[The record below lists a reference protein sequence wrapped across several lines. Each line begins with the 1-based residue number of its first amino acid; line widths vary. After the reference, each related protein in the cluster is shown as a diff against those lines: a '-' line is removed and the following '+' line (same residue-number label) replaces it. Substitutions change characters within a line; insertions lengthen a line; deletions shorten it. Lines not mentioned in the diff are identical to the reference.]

1 MMYFI
6 SVVIIIVT
14 TLMFVLFASGETDTN
29 NIVFLKGYGWEVR
42 TKAVEKEDIIIPK
55 PFDRVYENYNDIQ
68 LKAGLDL
75 RPYMGMKGVRY
86 TYIVENYPKDVGEE
100 VRANVICINNEPV
113 GGDIMTVSI
122 RGFIH
127 SLNFDDSLRDY
138 KLLSFVIIPKIIRVK
153 IYKKI
158 FAKSL
163 NLYKI

>member
-29 NIVFLKGYGWEVR
+29 NIVFLKRYGWEVR
-42 TKAVEKEDIIIPK
+42 TKSVEKEDIIIPK

-127 SLNFDDSLRDY
+127 SLNFDDSLR
-138 KLLSFVIIPKIIRVK
+138 
-153 IYKKI
+153 
-158 FAKSL
+158 
-163 NLYKI
+163 

>member
-42 TKAVEKEDIIIPK
+42 TKSVEKEDIIIPK

-127 SLNFDDSLRDY
+127 SLNFRDSLR
-138 KLLSFVIIPKIIRVK
+138 
-153 IYKKI
+153 
-158 FAKSL
+158 
-163 NLYKI
+163 

>member
-29 NIVFLKGYGWEVR
+29 NIVFLKGYGWKVR
-42 TKAVEKEDIIIPK
+42 TKSVEKEDIIIPK

-127 SLNFDDSLRDY
+127 SLNFDDSLR
-138 KLLSFVIIPKIIRVK
+138 
-153 IYKKI
+153 
-158 FAKSL
+158 
-163 NLYKI
+163 

>member
-42 TKAVEKEDIIIPK
+42 TKSVEKEDIIIPK

-113 GGDIMTVSI
+113 GGDLMTVSI

-127 SLNFDDSLRDY
+127 SLNFDDSLR
-138 KLLSFVIIPKIIRVK
+138 
-153 IYKKI
+153 
-158 FAKSL
+158 
-163 NLYKI
+163 

>member
-1 MMYFI
+1 MGRKAMMYFI

-127 SLNFDDSLRDY
+127 SLNFDDS
-138 KLLSFVIIPKIIRVK
+138 IR
-153 IYKKI
+153 
-158 FAKSL
+158 
-163 NLYKI
+163 

>member
-29 NIVFLKGYGWEVR
+29 NLVFLKGYGWEVR
-42 TKAVEKEDIIIPK
+42 TKSVEKEDIIIPK

-127 SLNFDDSLRDY
+127 SLNFDDSLR
-138 KLLSFVIIPKIIRVK
+138 
-153 IYKKI
+153 
-158 FAKSL
+158 
-163 NLYKI
+163 

>member
-42 TKAVEKEDIIIPK
+42 TKSVEKEDIIIPK

-113 GGDIMTVSI
+113 GGDIMTVRI

-127 SLNFDDSLRDY
+127 SLNFDDSLR
-138 KLLSFVIIPKIIRVK
+138 
-153 IYKKI
+153 
-158 FAKSL
+158 
-163 NLYKI
+163 

>member
-1 MMYFI
+1 MGRKDMIYFI

-42 TKAVEKEDIIIPK
+42 TKSVEKEDIIIPK

-127 SLNFDDSLRDY
+127 SLNFDDSLR
-138 KLLSFVIIPKIIRVK
+138 
-153 IYKKI
+153 
-158 FAKSL
+158 
-163 NLYKI
+163 

>member
-42 TKAVEKEDIIIPK
+42 TKSVEKEDIIIPK

-127 SLNFDDSLRDY
+127 SLNFADSLR
-138 KLLSFVIIPKIIRVK
+138 
-153 IYKKI
+153 
-158 FAKSL
+158 
-163 NLYKI
+163 

>member
-100 VRANVICINNEPV
+100 VRANVFCINNEPV

-127 SLNFDDSLRDY
+127 SLNFDDSLR
-138 KLLSFVIIPKIIRVK
+138 
-153 IYKKI
+153 
-158 FAKSL
+158 
-163 NLYKI
+163 

>member
-14 TLMFVLFASGETDTN
+14 TLMFVLFANGETDTN

-42 TKAVEKEDIIIPK
+42 TKAIEKEDIIIPK

-127 SLNFDDSLRDY
+127 SLNFDDSLR
-138 KLLSFVIIPKIIRVK
+138 
-153 IYKKI
+153 
-158 FAKSL
+158 
-163 NLYKI
+163 

>member
-113 GGDIMTVSI
+113 GGDIMTVRI

-127 SLNFDDSLRDY
+127 SLNFDDSLR
-138 KLLSFVIIPKIIRVK
+138 
-153 IYKKI
+153 
-158 FAKSL
+158 
-163 NLYKI
+163 

>member
-6 SVVIIIVT
+6 SVVIIIVS

-29 NIVFLKGYGWEVR
+29 TIVILKGYGWEVR
-42 TKAVEKEDIIIPK
+42 TKSVEKEDIIIPK

-127 SLNFDDSLRDY
+127 SLNFDDSLR
-138 KLLSFVIIPKIIRVK
+138 
-153 IYKKI
+153 
-158 FAKSL
+158 
-163 NLYKI
+163 

>member
-42 TKAVEKEDIIIPK
+42 TKSVEKEDIIIPK

-86 TYIVENYPKDVGEE
+86 TYIVEIYPKDVGEE

-127 SLNFDDSLRDY
+127 SLNFDDSLR
-138 KLLSFVIIPKIIRVK
+138 
-153 IYKKI
+153 
-158 FAKSL
+158 
-163 NLYKI
+163 

>member
-6 SVVIIIVT
+6 SVVIIMVT

-42 TKAVEKEDIIIPK
+42 TKSVEKEDIIIPK

-127 SLNFDDSLRDY
+127 SLNFDDSLR
-138 KLLSFVIIPKIIRVK
+138 
-153 IYKKI
+153 
-158 FAKSL
+158 
-163 NLYKI
+163 

>member
-42 TKAVEKEDIIIPK
+42 TKSVEKEDIIIPK

-113 GGDIMTVSI
+113 GGDIMTISI

-127 SLNFDDSLRDY
+127 SLNFDDSLR
-138 KLLSFVIIPKIIRVK
+138 
-153 IYKKI
+153 
-158 FAKSL
+158 
-163 NLYKI
+163 

>member
-1 MMYFI
+1 MGRKAMMYFI

-42 TKAVEKEDIIIPK
+42 TKSVEKEDIIIPK

-100 VRANVICINNEPV
+100 VRANLICINNEPV

-127 SLNFDDSLRDY
+127 SLNFDDSLR
-138 KLLSFVIIPKIIRVK
+138 
-153 IYKKI
+153 
-158 FAKSL
+158 
-163 NLYKI
+163 

>member
-14 TLMFVLFASGETDTN
+14 TLMFVLFVSGETDTN

-127 SLNFDDSLRDY
+127 SLNFDDSLR
-138 KLLSFVIIPKIIRVK
+138 
-153 IYKKI
+153 
-158 FAKSL
+158 
-163 NLYKI
+163 

>member
-29 NIVFLKGYGWEVR
+29 NIVFLKGYDWEVR
-42 TKAVEKEDIIIPK
+42 TKSVEKEDIIIPK

-127 SLNFDDSLRDY
+127 SLNFDDSLR
-138 KLLSFVIIPKIIRVK
+138 
-153 IYKKI
+153 
-158 FAKSL
+158 
-163 NLYKI
+163 

>member
-1 MMYFI
+1 MGRKAMMYFI

-29 NIVFLKGYGWEVR
+29 NIVFLKGYGWKVR
-42 TKAVEKEDIIIPK
+42 TKSVEKEDIIIPK

-127 SLNFDDSLRDY
+127 SLNFDDSLR
-138 KLLSFVIIPKIIRVK
+138 
-153 IYKKI
+153 
-158 FAKSL
+158 
-163 NLYKI
+163 

>member
-42 TKAVEKEDIIIPK
+42 TKSVEKEDIIIPK
-55 PFDRVYENYNDIQ
+55 PFDRMYENYNDIQ

-127 SLNFDDSLRDY
+127 SLNFDDSLR
-138 KLLSFVIIPKIIRVK
+138 
-153 IYKKI
+153 
-158 FAKSL
+158 
-163 NLYKI
+163 

>member
-1 MMYFI
+1 MERKAMMYFI

-42 TKAVEKEDIIIPK
+42 TKSVEKEDIIIPK

-127 SLNFDDSLRDY
+127 SLNFDDSLR
-138 KLLSFVIIPKIIRVK
+138 
-153 IYKKI
+153 
-158 FAKSL
+158 
-163 NLYKI
+163 

>member
-14 TLMFVLFASGETDTN
+14 TLMFVLFANGETDTN

-127 SLNFDDSLRDY
+127 SLNFDDSLR
-138 KLLSFVIIPKIIRVK
+138 
-153 IYKKI
+153 
-158 FAKSL
+158 
-163 NLYKI
+163 

>member
-42 TKAVEKEDIIIPK
+42 TKAIEKEDIIIPK
-55 PFDRVYENYNDIQ
+55 PFDLVYENYNDIQ

-122 RGFIH
+122 QGFIH
-127 SLNFDDSLRDY
+127 SLNFDDSLR
-138 KLLSFVIIPKIIRVK
+138 
-153 IYKKI
+153 
-158 FAKSL
+158 
-163 NLYKI
+163 

>member
-14 TLMFVLFASGETDTN
+14 TMMFVLFASGETDTN

-113 GGDIMTVSI
+113 GLMIIMTVSI
-122 RGFIH
+122 HGFIH
-127 SLNFDDSLRDY
+127 SLNFDDSLR
-138 KLLSFVIIPKIIRVK
+138 
-153 IYKKI
+153 
-158 FAKSL
+158 
-163 NLYKI
+163 

>member
-1 MMYFI
+1 MGRKAMMYFI

-42 TKAVEKEDIIIPK
+42 TKSVEKEDIIIPK

-75 RPYMGMKGVRY
+75 RTYMGMKGVRY

-127 SLNFDDSLRDY
+127 SLNFDDSLR
-138 KLLSFVIIPKIIRVK
+138 
-153 IYKKI
+153 
-158 FAKSL
+158 
-163 NLYKI
+163 

>member
-42 TKAVEKEDIIIPK
+42 TKSVEKEDIIIPK

-100 VRANVICINNEPV
+100 VRANVICINNEPA

-127 SLNFDDSLRDY
+127 SLNFDDSLR
-138 KLLSFVIIPKIIRVK
+138 
-153 IYKKI
+153 
-158 FAKSL
+158 
-163 NLYKI
+163 

>member
-1 MMYFI
+1 MGWEDGEKSYDVFYFCCYNNSNYI
-6 SVVIIIVT
+6 DVCA
-14 TLMFVLFASGETDTN
+14 FASGETDTN

-42 TKAVEKEDIIIPK
+42 TKSVEKEDIIIPK

-127 SLNFDDSLRDY
+127 SLNFDDSLR
-138 KLLSFVIIPKIIRVK
+138 
-153 IYKKI
+153 
-158 FAKSL
+158 
-163 NLYKI
+163 

>member
-1 MMYFI
+1 MGRKAMMYFI

-42 TKAVEKEDIIIPK
+42 TKFVEKEDIIIPK

-127 SLNFDDSLRDY
+127 SLNFDDSLR
-138 KLLSFVIIPKIIRVK
+138 
-153 IYKKI
+153 
-158 FAKSL
+158 
-163 NLYKI
+163 

>member
-1 MMYFI
+1 MMYFV

-42 TKAVEKEDIIIPK
+42 TKSVEKEDIIIPK

-127 SLNFDDSLRDY
+127 SLNFDDSLR
-138 KLLSFVIIPKIIRVK
+138 
-153 IYKKI
+153 
-158 FAKSL
+158 
-163 NLYKI
+163 

>member
-42 TKAVEKEDIIIPK
+42 TKSVEKEDIIIPK

-68 LKAGLDL
+68 IKAGLDL

-127 SLNFDDSLRDY
+127 SLNFDDSLR
-138 KLLSFVIIPKIIRVK
+138 
-153 IYKKI
+153 
-158 FAKSL
+158 
-163 NLYKI
+163 

>member
-42 TKAVEKEDIIIPK
+42 TKSVEKEDIIIPK

-75 RPYMGMKGVRY
+75 RPNMGMKGVRY

-127 SLNFDDSLRDY
+127 SLNFDDSLR
-138 KLLSFVIIPKIIRVK
+138 
-153 IYKKI
+153 
-158 FAKSL
+158 
-163 NLYKI
+163 

>member
-1 MMYFI
+1 MGRKAMMYFI

-29 NIVFLKGYGWEVR
+29 NIVFLKGYGW
-42 TKAVEKEDIIIPK
+42 TKSVEKEDIIIPK

-127 SLNFDDSLRDY
+127 SLNFDDSLR
-138 KLLSFVIIPKIIRVK
+138 
-153 IYKKI
+153 
-158 FAKSL
+158 
-163 NLYKI
+163 